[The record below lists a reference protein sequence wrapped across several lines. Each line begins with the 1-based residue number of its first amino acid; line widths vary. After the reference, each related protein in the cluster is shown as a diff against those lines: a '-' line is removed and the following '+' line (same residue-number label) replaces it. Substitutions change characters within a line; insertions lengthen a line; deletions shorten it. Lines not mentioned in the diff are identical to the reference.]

1 MIDTIAIDNFMEFGS
16 VYYQPV
22 DIEAQPFYR
31 LRLLT
36 HARSVRELF
45 RLPCEACIEVT
56 SGIAA
61 IVLGTQPD
69 TEHLQVF
76 PIHQHL
82 RLKPGVYFNVLALSD
97 RVAYDL
103 LAPESR
109 LVRAQLTMPFVP
121 QPAPEQPQVSKV
133 LDSCY
138 LDAGSAH
145 CFQKALH
152 SYYELL
158 YVNSGTLQVAHA
170 GATFSLT
177 SGEVLLCAPDSKR
190 AKLLAKNAECAYLSV
205 IFDMQP
211 TESHELLNRAFFCTN
226 GLREALQKLIEDCT
240 IPSAYAN
247 TLIMCRLQEVV
258 VRLVQLCDRLRSEGI
273 LDVGASTNCQN
284 ELLQHIV
291 HYMNARVTEPISIEE
306 ICRKFFISRS
316 SLQALFKLYLH
327 TSPKSYLIDIKLQKS
342 KDLILENQH
351 TISEIADMLG
361 FSSIHYFSRLFKKYF
376 DVSPSQYAKTL
387 AESENA

>member
-1 MIDTIAIDNFMEFGS
+1 MIDTIAIDDFMEFGS

-36 HARSVRELF
+36 HARTARELF

-61 IVLGTQPD
+61 IVLGMQPD
-69 TEHLQVF
+69 ADCLQLF
-76 PIHQHL
+76 PIHHLL

-109 LVRAQLTMPFVP
+109 LVRAQLTTPFVP
-121 QPAPEQPQVSKV
+121 QPAPEQPKVSKV
-133 LDSCY
+133 LDCY
-138 LDAGSAH
+138 YIHSGSAH
-145 CFQKALH
+145 RFQTALH

-158 YVNSGTLQVAHA
+158 YVSSGTLQVTLADA
-170 GATFSLT
+170 VLTLT
-177 SGEVLLCAPDSKR
+177 SGEVLLCAPNSDH
-190 AKLLAKNAECAYLSV
+190 AKQLTKDAACAYLSV
-205 IFDMQP
+205 TFEMLP
-211 TESHELLNRAFFCTN
+211 TESRELLNRVFFCTN
-226 GLREALQKLIEDCT
+226 GLCEALQNLIEDCT
-240 IPSAYAN
+240 TPSPYAN
-247 TLIMCRLQEVV
+247 TLIVCHLQEIV
-258 VRLVQLCDRLRSEGI
+258 VRLVQLCDRLREEGT
-273 LDVGASTNCQN
+273 LDAGAGLTSQN
-284 ELLQHIV
+284 ELLQHV
-291 HYMNARVTEPISIEE
+291 LHYMNRRVTEPISIEE
-306 ICRKFFISRS
+306 ICHKFFISRS
-316 SLQALFKLYLH
+316 SLQGLFKLYLH

-342 KDLILENQH
+342 KELILENQH

-376 DVSPSQYAKTL
+376 DVSPSQYAKTH
-387 AESENA
+387 AESENG